1 MDIRPMV
8 ASDIPAVAALE
19 RACFSQPW
27 SERVLEGEM
36 KNPNSIF
43 FVAEETELVGYIG
56 MQHILDEGYLANV
69 AVDSAYRR
77 SGVGAALLQRLLA
90 FAQQEKLA
98 FITLEVRQ
106 SNQPAIRFYQKYG
119 FEVVGRRRN
128 FYESPTEDALLMT
141 KFL

>member
-1 MDIRPMV
+1 MV

-77 SGVGAALLQRLLA
+77 SGVGTALLQRLLA

>member
-1 MDIRPMV
+1 M
-8 ASDIPAVAALE
+8 
-19 RACFSQPW
+19 
-27 SERVLEGEM
+27 
-36 KNPNSIF
+36 
-43 FVAEETELVGYIG
+43 AEQTELVGYIG

>member
-77 SGVGAALLQRLLA
+77 SGVGTALLQRLLA

>member
-43 FVAEETELVGYIG
+43 FVAEQTELVGYIG

>member
-43 FVAEETELVGYIG
+43 FVAEQTELVGYIG

-77 SGVGAALLQRLLA
+77 SGVGTALLQRLLA